1 MAKKT
6 KNGFS
11 TVLEVDFQDQD
22 SAALVSSEAPLLGL
36 PIAAFSVYSPAGGG
50 CGEGAVKGAGRQRG
64 KGGEGEAALVFVPSF
79 FFFFFNFI
87 LFLNFT

>member
-11 TVLEVDFQDQD
+11 TVLEIDFQDQD

-36 PIAAFSVYSPAGGG
+36 KMVVFPSCPPMVSLLCMSVA
-50 CGEGAVKGAGRQRG
+50 
-64 KGGEGEAALVFVPSF
+64 
-79 FFFFFNFI
+79 
-87 LFLNFT
+87 

>member
-1 MAKKT
+1 MPEKAT
-6 KNGFS
+6 
-11 TVLEVDFQDQD
+11 
-22 SAALVSSEAPLLGL
+22 ASEAPLLGL

-79 FFFFFNFI
+79 FFFFNFI